1 MVVSL
6 FVIVWKRAG
15 DILPAIYDKHVTLN
29 TKRHAYRY
37 KFHSSLTQPGAS
49 KALQEIE
56 AIFGVPLFVR
66 SSRGLV
72 ANEMGRCAIRY
83 ARLMQTDL
91 AHLRGEMEDILQG
104 QGGRLNV
111 GVIMGAVPL
120 LTEELTRLLAQYPDV
135 AVEIVED
142 TSARL
147 LHLLDR
153 GRLDVAICRRS
164 VSAQPQLY
172 DSIDIH
178 HETLAVVS
186 SIDHPMAGRGHLEL
200 VDLNASRWVVYSAN
214 MPMRR
219 LLEREF
225 YEAGLRFPHRLFE
238 TTSAFATLALLRRQP
253 DIVAL
258 LALDVAEFFASMG
271 VMRILPLELKS
282 RSEPY
287 QLVTRRGAAL
297 SRAAQLFLQS
307 FHDAPEPSVGPANA
321 PVTKNAPKMAGL

>member
-1 MVVSL
+1 MPTLPSL
-6 FVIVWKRAG
+6 EQMTARLRLKQLHLLSALADHGSLLKAAEKV
-15 DILPAIYDKHVTLN
+15 
-29 TKRHAYRY
+29 
-37 KFHSSLTQPGAS
+37 SLTQPGAS

-56 AIFGVPLFVR
+56 AIFGVPLFAR

-72 ANEMGRCAIRY
+72 ATEMGHCAIRY

-120 LTEELTRLLAQYPDV
+120 LTEEITRLLAQYPDV

-186 SIDHPMAGRGHLEL
+186 SIDHPMAGRSHLEL
-200 VDLNASRWVVYSAN
+200 ADLDASRWVVYSAN

-225 YEAGLRFPHRLFE
+225 HEAGLRFPHRLFE

-271 VMRILPLELKS
+271 VMRILPLALKS

-287 QLVTRRGAAL
+287 QLVTRRGAVL
-297 SRAAQLFLQS
+297 SRAAQLFMQS
-307 FHDAPEPSVGPANA
+307 FRDDPEPSPGRSTGPG
-321 PVTKNAPKMAGL
+321 PSVL

>member
-1 MVVSL
+1 MATLPSL
-6 FVIVWKRAG
+6 EQMTARLRLKQLHLLSALADHGSLLKAAEKV
-15 DILPAIYDKHVTLN
+15 
-29 TKRHAYRY
+29 
-37 KFHSSLTQPGAS
+37 SLTQPGAS

-72 ANEMGRCAIRY
+72 ATEMGRCAIRY

-200 VDLNASRWVVYSAN
+200 ADLNASRWVVYSAN

-225 YEAGLRFPHRLFE
+225 HEAGLFRNHVGLRHAGP
-238 TTSAFATLALLRRQP
+238 SAPPAGYRRP
-253 DIVAL
+253 AGL
-258 LALDVAEFFASMG
+258 G
-271 VMRILPLELKS
+271 RGRILRLDGRHAHSAAGTEIAQRAVSAGDPP
-282 RSEPY
+282 RRGT
-287 QLVTRRGAAL
+287 VARGAA
-297 SRAAQLFLQS
+297 
-307 FHDAPEPSVGPANA
+307 VPA
-321 PVTKNAPKMAGL
+321 VVS

>member
-1 MVVSL
+1 MDKLPSL
-6 FVIVWKRAG
+6 
-15 DILPAIYDKHVTLN
+15 
-29 TKRHAYRY
+29 TKIMSRLRLKQLHLLSALADHGSLL
-37 KFHSSLTQPGAS
+37 KAAEKVSLTQPGAS
-49 KALQEIE
+49 KALQEVE
-56 AIFGVPLFVR
+56 AIFGVPLFAR
-66 SSRGLV
+66 TSRGLV
-72 ANEMGRCAIRY
+72 ATEVGHCAIRY
-83 ARLMQTDL
+83 ARLIQTDL
-91 AHLRGEMEDILQG
+91 AHLRGELEDILQG

-120 LTEELTRLLAQYPDV
+120 LTEALTRLSVQYPDV

-147 LHLLDR
+147 LQLLDH
-153 GRLDVAICRRS
+153 GRLDAAICRSS

-178 HETLAVVS
+178 HETLAVVG
-186 SIDHPMAGRGHLEL
+186 SIDHPMSGRSHLKL
-200 VDLNASRWVVYSAN
+200 ADLESSRWVVYSAN

-225 YEAGLRFPHRLFE
+225 HEAGLPFPHQLYE

-258 LALDVAEFFASMG
+258 LATDVAEFFTSLG
-271 VMRILPLELKS
+271 VMRILPLELTS

-287 QLVTRRGAAL
+287 QLVTRRGAVL

-307 FHDAPEPSVGPANA
+307 FTLVPLVEAR
-321 PVTKNAPKMAGL
+321 T